1 MARHKREWV
10 SKRSLRWLGGRDRVR
25 GEAITPRAV
34 IGPSLGRHCDRRA
47 RAGARTK
54 AIAASRGRARSVLG
68 DSTSAAAPPS
78 VVPGVASGRRDGGAS
93 GCGSRRPGSGPNALI
108 AECRARTEACN
119 NARLPMQTRFG
130 RSGIA
135 APPAEPTAWSPT
147 IRMSPL
153 QSPGPVPPENKA
165 VVLIPAG
172 TLSRLG
178 ESSSEANLLLPRR
191 WSKQRHPAECAD
203 ALLRVGQTSGL
214 RCCRF
219 ASRSDRLRPRN
230 SGAAGCRPSE
240 LCGPHIAGLCEVDVV
255 RAPGLLGLTWWTCNR
270 RGGWDARSSDTRW

>member
-1 MARHKREWV
+1 M
-10 SKRSLRWLGGRDRVR
+10 LGG
-25 GEAITPRAV
+25 TPGSR
-34 IGPSLGRHCDRRA
+34 CERRA
-47 RAGARTK
+47 FPDLAPLVLP
-54 AIAASRGRARSVLG
+54 RG
-68 DSTSAAAPPS
+68 STRRIPP
-78 VVPGVASGRRDGGAS
+78 RLQRD
-93 GCGSRRPGSGPNALI
+93 RRPGPHYPSRERFAEKRASGSQPRRVARRSRSRPRANAPL

-230 SGAAGCRPSE
+230 SVAAGCRPSE
-240 LCGPHIAGLCEVDVV
+240 LCGPPH
-255 RAPGLLGLTWWTCNR
+255 NR
-270 RGGWDARSSDTRW
+270 SM